1 MVIACDPGNKSFSK
15 YDPNQDVRD
24 RPEEAKEILNLSS
37 GAYNNEIWLKQYQQ
51 KLEKK
56 PLNPEYHVARDTSS
70 QNSLKS
76 VFLTSKPLMRS
87 ILPLE
92 VQVLKKVYRSYE
104 YRNFR
109 LYKANQN
116 FDAAYVEK
124 TVHKFERESGGR
136 TEFCGGVRR
145 WEFPITYESD

>member
-1 MVIACDPGNKSFSK
+1 MKTLKKNSSMREYPVYFLRDRLFGRGGIPVVIACDPGNKSFSK

-76 VFLTSKPLMRS
+76 VFDVETFNAKYIAVRGASVEESL
-87 ILPLE
+87 
-92 VQVLKKVYRSYE
+92 QV
-104 YRNFR
+104 
-109 LYKANQN
+109 
-116 FDAAYVEK
+116 
-124 TVHKFERESGGR
+124 
-136 TEFCGGVRR
+136 
-145 WEFPITYESD
+145 I